1 MRERQGAAA
10 AWWVW
15 GSTGLLPIA
24 GAIGSF
30 MLFQEATGRVEPNHF
45 WSGSELGLW
54 IVGAAAII
62 AVSGMINVP
71 TFTANPLTPAYI
83 AVASLPFLTGAVG
96 ELTSPESGA
105 RMLDPIGEPIP
116 VFGQI
121 FDFPAAMAAVLG
133 GLSALWIVQTV
144 VRGDP
149 RPVSDR
155 FARRL
160 GTFTT
165 YLLVFGAVDSS
176 TILAGSEWKPLVAFV
191 AAIVASFSIEV
202 TLDAFITGRVL
213 RRRKRSSPS
222 AAADAAVFVSLMAA
236 GALFG
241 LAYEAIGPWAVAVAV
256 LPYGFAAGA
265 FRRLAETKRTY
276 EQTLVALAQIPEVG
290 GHTEPGHA
298 ARTNELSLAVADR
311 IGVSRSEWERI
322 NYASYLHDIGRITLN
337 EPSILRQGFTEV
349 DIAQW
354 GAEIVGETSYL
365 EEVAEVVRRQHEPFR
380 SPGEQYN
387 PDLPL
392 AARIIKVCSAYD
404 EAVSERGLTPLDA
417 IEQIYKGTTYDYDPE
432 IVNTLRG
439 VLERRGAFN
448 HPSRLSD
455 AAR

>member
-1 MRERQGAAA
+1 MRDPEASAAA
-10 AWWVW
+10 GWVW
-15 GSTGLLPIA
+15 ASTGLLPIA
-24 GAIGSF
+24 A
-30 MLFQEATGRVEPNHF
+30 A
-45 WSGSELGLW
+45 
-54 IVGAAAII
+54 VGAAALFDAATRRVADGQLLTSETLAWWILGAGVII
-62 AVSGMINVP
+62 ALSGVIDVP
-71 TFTANPLTPAYI
+71 SFTSNPLTPAFI
-83 AVASLPFLTGAVG
+83 AVASLPFLTIAPG
-96 ELTSPESGA
+96 E
-105 RMLDPIGEPIP
+105 R
-116 VFGQI
+116 V
-121 FDFPAAMAAVLG
+121 FDFQGAMAAVLG
-133 GLSALWIVQTV
+133 GMAALWVIRAA
-144 VRGDP
+144 RGQDP
-149 RPVSDR
+149 RAVTGR
-155 FARRL
+155 FVRRL
-160 GTFTT
+160 AAFTS
-165 YLLVFGAVDSS
+165 YLFVFDAFGASGLLV
-176 TILAGSEWKPLVAFV
+176 GSEWRALAAFTL
-191 AAIVASFSIEV
+191 AAIAAFAVEV
-202 TLDAFITGRVL
+202 TLDSFISGRL
-213 RRRKRSSPS
+213 FKRRVKHALPS
-222 AAADAAVFVSLMAA
+222 AAADTAVFVSLMAT

-311 IGVSRSEWERI
+311 IGVSPGEWERI